1 MVPHS
6 RMLTP
11 EGRCRGSVLRAKV
24 NIHGTEEA
32 EMGGWRRGNNTEIGN
47 RS

>member
-11 EGRCRGSVLRAKV
+11 QGRCRAKV

-32 EMGGWRRGNNTEIGN
+32 EMGGWRRGNNTDIGN